1 MHEVAAMRGVVQ
13 TALEHLQHVGGTRV
27 TGVELVLSASGHLTE
42 EAARQHFA
50 VFAAN
55 TPAAAAT
62 VMIIMCPASYQ
73 CFTCLRVFQSS
84 QPVESIVCPACGGV
98 ALEIEHEDVCA
109 LRSIDIALDDS
120 ADDADVVPTSAA
132 NVARTP

>member
-13 TALEHLQHVGGTRV
+13 TALKHLQRAGGTRI

-55 TPAAAAT
+55 TPAADAT
-62 VMIIMCPASYQ
+62 VTIMLRPAAYQ
-73 CFTCLRVFQSS
+73 CFSCLRVFQSS
-84 QPVESIVCPACGGV
+84 QPAESIVCPACGGV

-109 LRSIDIALDDS
+109 LQSIDVALDAS
-120 ADDADVVPTSAA
+120 ADDAGAVPASAA
-132 NVARTP
+132 NVTPTP